1 MKRTKKGE
9 LNLPRC
15 LTVEK
20 AEGLH
25 RDLSVANDDGGDLIF
40 LGDKVEA
47 VDVAGLQ
54 LLAAT
59 RASARACGKPFA
71 IYRPSQA
78 LLDAARLT
86 GLADLL
92 AEPGREES
100 R

>member
-1 MKRTKKGE
+1 MKRTKRGD

-25 RDLSVANDDGGDLIF
+25 KDLTAASEDGGDLIF

-71 IYRPSQA
+71 IDRPSRA
-78 LLDAARLT
+78 LIEAARLT
-86 GLADLL
+86 GLGDLF
-92 AEPGREES
+92 ESKGSEES

>member
-1 MKRTKKGE
+1 MKRTRKGE

-20 AEGLH
+20 AEGLYK
-25 RDLSVANDDGGDLIF
+25 DLVAASGDGGALI
-40 LGDKVEA
+40 LCGDKVEA

-54 LLAAT
+54 LLAAA
-59 RASARACGKPFA
+59 RSSAQECGKPFA
-71 IYRPSQA
+71 IERPSRA

-86 GLADLL
+86 GLGDLL
-92 AEPGREES
+92 EQTGPEES